1 MAEGTV
7 DKALDALREMYRLS
21 EVGSE
26 IEVTAICSIGRIGT
40 PRAIEMLLIINEQVD
55 RYDVNNESEANEIE
69 RTKKAI
75 AEALGYIRVPL
86 S

>member
-7 DKALDALREMYRLS
+7 DKALDALRQMYRLS
-21 EVGSE
+21 DVGSE
-26 IEVTAICSIGRIGT
+26 VEVTAICSMGRIGT
-40 PRAIEMLLIINEQVD
+40 PRAIEMLLSINEQVD
-55 RYDVNNESEANEIE
+55 SYDVNNQSANQIE